1 VPQLACTNA
10 YYYLVQKELTH
21 SHETVLSFYDEGIE
35 NNPFQD
41 ALKGLKF

>member
-1 VPQLACTNA
+1 MDKRHQSKKTGKVNKKDMKK
-10 YYYLVQKELTH
+10 YMNN
-21 SHETVLSFYDEGIE
+21 DEGLE